1 MISKKKNLLVI
12 KHGALGDFILS
23 LGPFKAIRNNHPKE
37 HIALLTSSNFKE
49 FAEESNLF
57 DEVIIDDRP
66 PFWNIKKIL
75 KLASLLRKKNF
86 YRIYDLQTSQ
96 RSCFYYNF
104 FRFSNKVEW
113 SGNASGCSHPDNNV
127 NRNKIHTIERHKI
140 QLAEIGIKNI
150 QLSDLSW
157 VKNTN
162 NFKIKKPYVL
172 LSPGASP
179 HRLKKKWPEKNYVE
193 VAKKFVKKNITPVIL
208 GNSQDLEI
216 ADFICMNSTGC
227 INLVNKTTI
236 QDLCYLGT
244 EALLSIGNDTGPMH
258 IFSLS
263 GCNSLVL
270 FSNDSNP
277 IRSAPRATSKK
288 KIVKIIQKNDLR
300 NLSFN
305 EVLHC
310 LRNDFGYEL

>member
-1 MISKKKNLLVI
+1 MISKKKNILVI

-23 LGPFKAIRNNHPKE
+23 LGPFKAIRNHHLNDN
-37 HIALLTSSNFKE
+37 IVLLTTSPYKG
-49 FAEESNLF
+49 FAEESKYFN
-57 DEVIIDDRP
+57 EVIIDDR
-66 PFWNIKKIL
+66 FSFLNL
-75 KLASLLRKKNF
+75 KAIIRLYKLLKKKNF
-86 YRIYDLQTSQ
+86 FRVYDLQTSQ
-96 RSCFYYNF
+96 RSSFYYNF
-104 FRFSNKVEW
+104 FRIKKDMEW
-113 SGNASGCSHPDNNV
+113 SGTAYGCSHPDNNSD
-127 NRNKIHTIERHKI
+127 RNKIHTIERHKI
-140 QLAEIGIKNI
+140 QLDKIGIKNI
-150 QLSDLSW
+150 KLSDLSW
-157 VKNTN
+157 VKSTN

-236 QDLCYLGT
+236 QDLCYLGR